1 MSAVRNRDVG
11 FATGNAVSGTPP
23 AVVLGIDPGL
33 VRTGYAVLRRTRSGP
48 QLLEGGFLSSTPSL
62 TLAERVLEIGQGMQE
77 ILREFR
83 PESVAIEQIFSMPR
97 NPKSALLM
105 AHARGAILLTIAAAG
120 LPILHYS
127 PRQMKKLLTG
137 SGTASKLQVQQAV
150 QRELRLS
157 QPLEPFDVADACAIA
172 ISHYHSCLFPAERSA
187 G

>member
-1 MSAVRNRDVG
+1 MSAVRNRNVG
-11 FATGNAVSGTPP
+11 FALGNAVSGTPP

-33 VRTGYAVLRRTRSGP
+33 IRTGYAVLRRTSQGP
-48 QLLEGGFLSSTPSL
+48 QLLEGGFVSSTSSL
-62 TLAERVLEIGQGMQE
+62 SLAERVLEIGRGIRE
-77 ILREFR
+77 ILQEFR

-105 AHARGAILLTIAAAG
+105 AHARGAILLALAEAG

-150 QRELRLS
+150 QRELRLLK
-157 QPLEPFDVADACAIA
+157 PLEPFDVADACAIA
-172 ISHYHSCLFPAERSA
+172 ISHYHSCLLPAELST